1 MKQTTKIT
9 LLSIWSIIATII
21 IVVATGIFAIKNT
34 WRIAPDFSLC
44 EDPEK
49 IRPVVTGITDDCVK
63 FQVQVPGIGFF
74 YEGYKCD
81 WEQNETGGVT
91 LYIGVKYIPLLG
103 SGGQLSIFHIPRV
116 TSIDRQSITKII
128 ACGHGKERVI
138 YDIESDQN
146 KLQDYTNTSSEA
158 TSSLN

>member
-1 MKQTTKIT
+1 MKHTTKIT
-9 LLSIWSIIATII
+9 LLSLYSIITTIVIVIAT
-21 IVVATGIFAIKNT
+21 ALFTIKNT

-49 IRPVVTGITDDCVK
+49 IRPVVQKIGEDYVK
-63 FQVQVPGIGFF
+63 LTVAGFGVGF
-74 YEGYKCD
+74 NYEGCTWKLEKNKNDHGY
-81 WEQNETGGVT
+81 T
-91 LYIGVKYIPLLG
+91 LYIGVKYVPLLG
-103 SGGQLSIFHIPRV
+103 DGGQGTVIYVPKSKDEVV
-116 TSIDRQSITKII
+116 TKVVAR
-128 ACGHGKERVI
+128 GHGKERVI